1 MTCKSYLKLY
11 TYVDIKEALN
21 SRRPLKNDASDHH
34 TKPQM
39 TLLSDPAKNTNL
51 LFESKKSV
59 ATKGQRMIQAL
70 TLMFNFVHQL
80 LHDTFAW

>member
-11 TYVDIKEALN
+11 TYVDIKEARN

-51 LFESKKSV
+51 LFESKKS
-59 ATKGQRMIQAL
+59 AGGSRP
-70 TLMFNFVHQL
+70 
-80 LHDTFAW
+80 